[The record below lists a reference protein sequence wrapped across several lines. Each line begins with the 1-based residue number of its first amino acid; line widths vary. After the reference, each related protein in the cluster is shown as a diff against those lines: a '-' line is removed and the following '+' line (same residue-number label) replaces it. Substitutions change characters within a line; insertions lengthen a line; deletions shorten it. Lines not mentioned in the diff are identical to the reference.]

1 MSFAQDLQS
10 AQHRGIM
17 TSTQQAMEFETDPLS
32 EVLETFPLPI
42 RFAGR
47 IDLAAPW
54 GLSVTRRSAAVLAV
68 RDGRCWLTASANGPA
83 TPVVSGDVILLSPA
97 CGHELRDMP
106 TSSAVPVERLA
117 DFSRVNGHRV
127 LACGGEGARTS
138 FLGGVLQF
146 NGVSVHPLTTFIPP
160 VVHLKKCEAEQ
171 AVLLEEIVRL
181 IDRELATGQPGA
193 RGIVN
198 RLIEILFVQ
207 AARVHLAEV
216 AGARESSMRGML
228 HPELSTA
235 LTLIH
240 RQPEKPWTVAQLAE
254 RATMSRSAFSATFA
268 KVLGKPPLQY
278 LRERRMQLACRL
290 LRDPSLGLKEIA
302 SRVGYESVSAFSSA
316 FKRFSSMAPG
326 DYRRSE
332 IFSNAR

>member
-1 MSFAQDLQS
+1 
-10 AQHRGIM
+10 M
-17 TSTQQAMEFETDPLS
+17 TLTKQVIISDPDPLS

-47 IDLAAPW
+47 IELTAPW
-54 GLSVTRRSAAVLAV
+54 GLSLTQRSAAVLAV
-68 RDGRCWLTASANGPA
+68 RDGRCWLTASANGQA

-106 TSSAVPVERLA
+106 TSSAVPIERLTECA
-117 DFSRVNGHRV
+117 QVDRQGV
-127 LACGGEGARTS
+127 LASGGGGAKTS

-146 NGVSVHPLTTFIPP
+146 DSVAVHPLSAFIAP
-160 VVHLKKCEAEQ
+160 VVHLKKREAEQ

-181 IDRELATGQPGA
+181 IDRELTIGLPGA
-193 RGIVN
+193 RGIVD
-198 RLIEILFVQ
+198 RLVEILFIQ
-207 AARVHLAEV
+207 IARVRLAET
-216 AGARESSMRGML
+216 AGVCESSMRGML
-228 HPELSTA
+228 HPDLSTA

-240 RQPEKPWTVAQLAE
+240 RQPEKSWTVAKLAE
-254 RATMSRSAFSATFA
+254 QATMSRSAFSATFA

-290 LRDPSLGLKEIA
+290 LRDPLLGLKEIA
-302 SRVGYESVSAFSSA
+302 SRVGYESVSAFSAA
-316 FKRFSSMAPG
+316 FKRFSGMAPG

-332 IFSNAR
+332 IPSDAR